1 MENNCKNKKYLREIL
16 FMGLLIIVTF
26 YLLFKDNDLGELIN
40 VIKSCKANYV
50 AIGIICALV
59 FTCGEALNIRRT
71 LNVLFKY
78 KVSFIASIKYAF
90 VGFFFSAITPSST
103 GGQPMQVY
111 YMKKDNIEVS
121 HSSLT
126 LLMELT
132 SFQFISIIFAVL
144 SIVINFQVI
153 RSMNSS
159 VIIFLAVGIT
169 LNLIVLMFIMCAI
182 FSNNFVV
189 NLLKSIFKVIDK
201 LKFCNIKPSTRESI
215 FNQLSEYKAG
225 VVLMKKNKKI
235 AFKILLTS
243 IIQITASYSITY
255 FVYRA
260 LGLNGLSIF
269 HIIGIQ
275 SILSSTVS
283 CLPIPGAVGVSE
295 SVFLILFKTIYP
307 PVLLGPAMLLSRG
320 INFYFLLIIS
330 AIGIIISSKNKFV
343 KKLS

>member
-1 MENNCKNKKYLREIL
+1 MENNCKNKKYLKEIL

-50 AIGIICALV
+50 AIGIICALI

-144 SIVINFQVI
+144 SVVINFQVI
-153 RSMNSS
+153 KSMNSS
-159 VIIFLAVGIT
+159 VIIFLAMGIT

-201 LKFCNIKPSTRESI
+201 
-215 FNQLSEYKAG
+215 
-225 VVLMKKNKKI
+225 
-235 AFKILLTS
+235 
-243 IIQITASYSITY
+243 
-255 FVYRA
+255 
-260 LGLNGLSIF
+260 
-269 HIIGIQ
+269 
-275 SILSSTVS
+275 
-283 CLPIPGAVGVSE
+283 
-295 SVFLILFKTIYP
+295 
-307 PVLLGPAMLLSRG
+307 
-320 INFYFLLIIS
+320 
-330 AIGIIISSKNKFV
+330 
-343 KKLS
+343 